1 MAPAPV
7 RPAPPQVRPV
17 PTAIGF
23 SLERDG
29 EVWAVSWGGAVFRVQ
44 DSRGLQI
51 LAQLVSHP
59 GQEFHVTDL
68 SAPGGASGHVEDAGE
83 VLDQEAIASYRR
95 RLEEV
100 KDELDE
106 AERWNDEGRQGRL
119 REEMEILAAELSRAV
134 GLGGRRR
141 KAASSSEKAR
151 VNVKRRLS
159 HAIGKIAEHSPGLGA
174 HLDWAVKTGV
184 FCSYRPG

>member
-1 MAPAPV
+1 
-7 RPAPPQVRPV
+7 VRPV
-17 PTAIGF
+17 PTAVGF

-29 EVWAVSWGGAVFRVQ
+29 DVWAVSWGGSVFRIQ
-44 DSRGLQI
+44 DSRGMQI
-51 LAQLVSHP
+51 LAHLVSHP
-59 GQEFHVTDL
+59 GREFHVTDL
-68 SAPGGASGHVEDAGE
+68 SAPGGAPGHLEDAGE
-83 VLDQEAIASYRR
+83 MLDPEAIASYRR

-100 KDELDE
+100 REELDE
-106 AERWNDEGRQGRL
+106 AERWNDEGRQARL
-119 REEMEILAAELSRAV
+119 REEMEFLAAELGRAV

-184 FCSYRPG
+184 FCSYRPAAE